1 MGLDIALG
9 VLIFLGA
16 IRGYFRGFLLQAIRL
31 VGLVGS
37 VYLADPARGLA
48 RPYVA
53 PYLATIR
60 PDLLDRM
67 LWWASVVACYLVMV
81 GLASTIVNLQ
91 RRRPYGDP
99 DISRA
104 DQSMGFLLAGVK
116 SAVVL
121 AFVVANLDKYAVD
134 WAKSVP
140 WADEQARDSMA
151 LAWERQYRPADKI
164 WTSPPVRQF
173 VAYVRKMGMSGG
185 ADRAEPASNL
195 LTDQVLP
202 RVDPSA
208 AASAAANAAFPPRNP
223 RLGLPPV
230 GDRPSLPPNATEAEV
245 SEKISQAVD
254 KLIHP

>member
-37 VYLADPARGLA
+37 VYLADPVRGLA
-48 RPYVA
+48 HPYVA

-67 LWWASVVACYLVMV
+67 LWWASVVVCYLVAV
-81 GLASTIVNLQ
+81 GLASTVVNLQ

-104 DQSMGFLLAGVK
+104 DQSMGFVLAGVK
-116 SAVVL
+116 SAVVM

-140 WADEQARDSMA
+140 WADEQARNSMA
-151 LAWERQYRPADKI
+151 LVWERQYRPADKI
-164 WTSPPVRQF
+164 WTSPPVQQF
-173 VAYVRKMGMSGG
+173 VAYVRKMGMMSG
-185 ADRAEPASNL
+185 ADLADPASKL
-195 LTDQVLP
+195 LTDRVLP
-202 RVDPSA
+202 RVDPA
-208 AASAAANAAFPPRNP
+208 AAANAAFPPRNP

-230 GDRPSLPPNATEAEV
+230 GDGPLLPPNATEAEI
-245 SEKISQAVD
+245 SERISQAVD